1 MHFSVYMIWIFR
13 SHMVNWHI
21 SIVILF
27 FFDHFQIFN
36 QRFTN
41 KYNEPATNEP
51 ISRIW
56 DVPLW
61 DQARVRDTREQT
73 TTGSSSESMARFINV
88 RVTGKMWKMSSNRTF
103 LCSKYNLGN
112 PDWVSPFGTD
122 LIKVKNVRN
131 CKTRKCKSSWTFRF
145 VQFPRRNLYLCIS
158 AFLRLFCGTNF
169 KNKNSWVEGLTFP
182 TWFTNSYSKSVFY
195 SGHQVT
201 ILIGHNLQR
210 NSLYIIYTV
219 LFTRPATNFW

>member
-1 MHFSVYMIWIFR
+1 MVGNIWSVSNIWSSGINQLFSTIKNFLTLR
-13 SHMVNWHI
+13 
-21 SIVILF
+21 L
-27 FFDHFQIFN
+27 
-36 QRFTN
+36 TN
-41 KYNEPATNEP
+41 IHNEPTSNEP

-56 DVPLW
+56 DVSSW
-61 DQARVRDTREQT
+61 DETCIWDSREQT
-73 TTGSSSESMARFINV
+73 TTGSASESMARFIRV
-88 RVTGKMWKMSSNRTF
+88 RVTGKMWKMSSNGTF
-103 LCSKYNLGN
+103 SCSRYNLGN
-112 PDWVSPFGTD
+112 LDSVSSFGTD

-169 KNKNSWVEGLTFP
+169 KNKNSSVEGLTFP

-201 ILIGHNLQR
+201 ISHSN
-210 NSLYIIYTV
+210 
-219 LFTRPATNFW
+219 